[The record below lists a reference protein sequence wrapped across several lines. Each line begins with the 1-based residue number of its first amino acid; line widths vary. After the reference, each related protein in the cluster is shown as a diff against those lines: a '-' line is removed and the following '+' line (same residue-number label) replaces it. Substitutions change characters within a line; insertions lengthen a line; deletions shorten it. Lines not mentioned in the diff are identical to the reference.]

1 MWITIFLFTEL
12 ALTLIIISIS
22 LISLSESF
30 FKKKKINNS
39 LGEDEDNVNNNADRG
54 LN

>member
-1 MWITIFLFTEL
+1 MNNHILVHRVSLSSNNYLNIIN
-12 ALTLIIISIS
+12 IIIGK
-22 LISLSESF
+22 F
-30 FKKKKINNS
+30 FLKKIINNS